1 MTGWGMSAHEQH
13 LMISSKIHG
22 LFGYA
27 LIAAGVMRLIEICF
41 VLNDNATPHGVV
53 RIFQHLPPYVSYSQD
68 ILDHADETAPCSW
81 RVCVSQF
88 SSDQADHSERS
99 SCPQQMKRCT
109 TPTSESDPCVVHSE
123 C

>member
-53 RIFQHLPPYVSYSQD
+53 RIFQHLPPYVSHFRMFWNELTIQLLVLGGYV
-68 ILDHADETAPCSW
+68 
-81 RVCVSQF
+81 R
-88 SSDQADHSERS
+88 
-99 SCPQQMKRCT
+99 
-109 TPTSESDPCVVHSE
+109 DPATYTE
-123 C
+123 LTI

>member
-1 MTGWGMSAHEQH
+1 MSAHEQH

-53 RIFQHLPPYVSYSQD
+53 RIFQHLPPYVSSNEY
-68 ILDHADETAPCSW
+68 ILYHADHTASCSW
-81 RVCVSQF
+81 RV
-88 SSDQADHSERS
+88 R
-99 SCPQQMKRCT
+99 
-109 TPTSESDPCVVHSE
+109 PTLVVKARLTI
-123 C
+123 

>member
-1 MTGWGMSAHEQH
+1 MSAHEQH

-53 RIFQHLPPYVSYSQD
+53 RIFQHLPPYVSHFWAD
-68 ILDHADETAPCSW
+68 LGHADDTASGSW
-81 RVCVSQF
+81 RVRPYARF
-88 SSDQADHSERS
+88 K
-99 SCPQQMKRCT
+99 MKLII
-109 TPTSESDPCVVHSE
+109 
-123 C
+123 

>member
-1 MTGWGMSAHEQH
+1 MTGWGLSAHEQH

-53 RIFQHLPPYVSYSQD
+53 RIFQHLPPYVSSPILVWALAD
-68 ILDHADETAPCSW
+68 IAASGFG
-81 RVCVSQF
+81 RVRPRLC
-88 SSDQADHSERS
+88 HI
-99 SCPQQMKRCT
+99 
-109 TPTSESDPCVVHSE
+109 
-123 C
+123 

>member
-1 MTGWGMSAHEQH
+1 MISIIMTGWGMSAHEQH

-53 RIFQHLPPYVSYSQD
+53 RIFQHLPPYVSD
-68 ILDHADETAPCSW
+68 PILA
-81 RVCVSQF
+81 
-88 SSDQADHSERS
+88 
-99 SCPQQMKRCT
+99 
-109 TPTSESDPCVVHSE
+109 
-123 C
+123 

>member
-53 RIFQHLPPYVSYSQD
+53 RIFQHLPPYVSHFQYD
-68 ILDHADETAPCSW
+68 LDHTDETASCSR
-81 RVCVSQF
+81 RVRPRLC
-88 SSDQADHSERS
+88 HI
-99 SCPQQMKRCT
+99 
-109 TPTSESDPCVVHSE
+109 
-123 C
+123 

>member
-1 MTGWGMSAHEQH
+1 MSAHEQH

-53 RIFQHLPPYVSYSQD
+53 RIFQHLPPYVSYSHD
-68 ILDHADETAPCSW
+68 VLDQADETAPCPW
-81 RVCVSQF
+81 RVC
-88 SSDQADHSERS
+88 A
-99 SCPQQMKRCT
+99 
-109 TPTSESDPCVVHSE
+109 
-123 C
+123 